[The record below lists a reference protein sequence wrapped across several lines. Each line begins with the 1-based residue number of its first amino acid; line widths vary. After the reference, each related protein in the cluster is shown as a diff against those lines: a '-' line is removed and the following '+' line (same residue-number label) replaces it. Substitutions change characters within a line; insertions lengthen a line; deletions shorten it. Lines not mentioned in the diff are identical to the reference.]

1 MKLAEA
7 LSIRKDLQ
15 TRIEQLK
22 VRLNNNLKVQEGDE
36 PVEDPESIL
45 KEMDKAFSQL
55 QTLIYRINQTNLSVG
70 ADGKSLTQL
79 IAERDVLS
87 QRTKI
92 LREAFN
98 AASSTS
104 DRYSR
109 TEIKTVATLDAKKLG
124 KEADQLSEKLRKLD
138 MQIQAINF
146 SVDLKE

>member
-70 ADGKSLTQL
+70 ADGKNLTQL

>member
-55 QTLIYRINQTNLSVG
+55 QTLIYRINLTNLSVG
-70 ADGKSLTQL
+70 ADGKNLTQL